1 MIGIGITILSINVAM
16 LGVALVKI
24 QIALFRAVTETE
36 LIWKLND
43 RNWYNNIVNQCCHA
57 WRRFSENT
65 NSIISRCYRD

>member
-43 RNWYNNIVNQCCHA
+43 RNWY
-57 WRRFSENT
+57 
-65 NSIISRCYRD
+65 